1 MTLEYYDIGIAWTGM
16 PVPVGLFAFLPE
28 LRTAMRASRP
38 YAVVLAAALVA
49 FLAAPAALAQTG
61 QQLYNNY
68 CSSSC
73 HGNPAN
79 NKDGVL
85 AGKDWQEIRDAILER
100 EPMIAALGLLY
111 STGSIDNDDL
121 MLIAGYLQTFAGGPT
136 SLLSMPTA
144 HNFGTVNVGVGSAV
158 VTKTINS
165 IGNASVQLTSVTSS
179 NALEFA
185 IVGGTC
191 TAGAYVNPTQSCTV
205 QVQFTPAATGAR
217 NGQITIVSNGI
228 GSPQSFAVSG
238 TGQTGGAGTPALTM
252 PSATNFGTVS
262 VGASSSVVAKTI
274 SSTGTAAAQITTV
287 TSTNP
292 SEFAI
297 VSRTCTDGATVNAGS
312 SCTVSV
318 QFSPAASGARNGQ
331 ITVTSNGTGSPQSFA
346 VSGTGQTV
354 AGSPALSVPASANL
368 GSSAVGVQTAG
379 TQITI
384 NSTGTASA
392 TITSVLS
399 SSASE
404 FPIVGNTC
412 GVVVAGSNCKVTVA
426 FRPLAAGARSGSIT
440 VASNAPG
447 SPHTVS
453 LSGTGT
459 SVAPTANKVTVV
471 EYFNAGFGHYF
482 MTADTDEITGLD
494 GGAYNFAF
502 LRTQR
507 SFNAWDGPAAGT
519 VPVCRFF
526 TLTFAPKS
534 SHFYTGDPVECAG
547 VKLNPDWQ
555 YEKIAY
561 FLKPATGGTC
571 PFFTAPVFRMYNNGM
586 TGAPNHRFTTDESI
600 YVDFTT
606 NRGWAP
612 EGVRFCAPFII

>member
-1 MTLEYYDIGIAWTGM
+1 
-16 PVPVGLFAFLPE
+16 
-28 LRTAMRASRP
+28 MRASRP
-38 YAVVLAAALVA
+38 YAAVLAAALVA
-49 FLAAPAALAQTG
+49 FLAAPAVLAQTG
-61 QQLYNNY
+61 QVLYNNY

-100 EPMIAALGLLY
+100 EPMIAALGSLY
-111 STGSIDNDDL
+111 NTGTIDDGDL
-121 MLIAGYLQTFAGGPT
+121 MLIAGYLQTFAGGPEGR
-136 SLLSMPTA
+136 LGMPTA
-144 HNFGTVNVGVGSAV
+144 HNFGTVTVGVGSAIA
-158 VTKTINS
+158 TKTIS
-165 IGNASVQLTSVTSS
+165 HTGNASVQLTSVTSS

-217 NGQITIVSNGI
+217 SGQITIVSNGL

-412 GVVVAGSNCKVTVA
+412 GVVAAGSNCKVTVA

-502 LRTQR
+502 LRTNR
-507 SFNAWDGPAAGT
+507 AFNAWNGPTAGT

-526 TLTFAPKS
+526 TTPGTFGTKS
-534 SHFYTGDPVECAG
+534 SHFYTA
-547 VKLNPDWQ
+547 NPDECEVLKSNPNWQ
-555 YEKIAY
+555 YEKIAFY
-561 FLKPATGGTC
+561 IAVPTAGTC
-571 PFFTAPVFRMYNNGM
+571 PVGTTPVYRMYNNGQ
-586 TGAPNHRFTTDESI
+586 TNAPNHRFSTDFLT
-600 YVDFTT
+600 YQDFTT
-606 NRGWAP
+606 TKGWAV
-612 EGVRFCAPFII
+612 EGTGFCSPP

>member
-1 MTLEYYDIGIAWTGM
+1 MTLEYYDIGIAWAGM
-16 PVPVGLFAFLPE
+16 PVPVGLFAPLLEP
-28 LRTAMRASRP
+28 RTAMSPFRALV
-38 YAVVLAAALVA
+38 AVLLAALV
-49 FLAAPAALAQTG
+49 AAPAALAQTG
-61 QQLYNNY
+61 QVKYETW
-68 CSSSC
+68 CKIC
-73 HGNPAN
+73 HLSPASNVDHVLNGN
-79 NKDGVL
+79 
-85 AGKDWQEIRDAILER
+85 DWNVIKDAIIQKKE
-100 EPMIAALGLLY
+100 MKDALGNAY
-111 STGSIDNDDL
+111 NTGALTDNDL
-121 MLIAGYLQTFAGGPT
+121 MLIAGYLQTFVGGVT
-136 SLLSMPTA
+136 SQLSMPTA

-191 TAGAYVNPTQSCTV
+191 TAGAFVNPTQSCTV

-238 TGQTGGAGTPALTM
+238 TGQTAGAGTPALTM

-287 TSTNP
+287 TSSNP

-297 VSRTCTDGATVNAGS
+297 VSRTCTDGATVNPGS

-426 FRPLAAGARSGSIT
+426 FRPLAAGARNGSIT
-440 VASNAPG
+440 VTSNAPG

-459 SVAPTANKVTVV
+459 SVAPTANKVAVV
-471 EYFNAGFGHYF
+471 EYHNAGFGHYF
-482 MTADTDEITGLD
+482 MTADADEITGLD

-507 SFNAWDGPAAGT
+507 SFNAWNGPTTGT

-526 TLTFAPKS
+526 TTPGTFGTKS
-534 SHFYTGDPVECAG
+534 SHFYTADAVECDG
-547 VKLNPDWQ
+547 LKLNPAWV
-555 YEKIAY
+555 YEKIAFY
-561 FLKPATGGTC
+561 IAVPVAGVCPVGT
-571 PFFTAPVFRMYNNGM
+571 TPVYRMYNHGQTN
-586 TGAPNHRFTTDESI
+586 APNHRFTTDFLT
-600 YVDFTT
+600 YQDFTT
-606 NRGWAP
+606 TKGWDV
-612 EGVRFCAPFII
+612 EGIGFCSPP

>member
-1 MTLEYYDIGIAWTGM
+1 M
-16 PVPVGLFAFLPE
+16 PVPVGLFALSLEF
-28 LRTAMRASRP
+28 RTAMRASCP
-38 YAVVLAAALVA
+38 YATVLAAALAA

-100 EPMIAALGLLY
+100 AQMIEALGLLY
-111 STGSIDNDDL
+111 STGSIDNGDL

-136 SLLSMPTA
+136 SLLSMPAPT
-144 HNFGTVNVGVGSAV
+144 NFGTLNVGVASPV
-158 VTKTINS
+158 VARSVNS

-179 NALEFA
+179 NPLEFA

-191 TAGAYVNPTQSCTV
+191 TAGAFVNPLSSCTV
-205 QVQFTPAATGAR
+205 NVQFTPAATGAR
-217 NGQITIVSNGI
+217 SGTITVASNGI
-228 GSPQSFAVSG
+228 GSPQSFSVSG
-238 TGQTGGAGTPALTM
+238 TGQTAGAGTPALTM
-252 PSATNFGTVS
+252 PSATNFGTVN
-262 VGASSSVVAKTI
+262 VGASSSIVAKTI
-274 SSTGTAAAQITTV
+274 GSTGTAAAQITTV
-287 TSTNP
+287 TSSNP
-292 SEFAI
+292 SEFPI
-297 VSRTCTDGATVNAGS
+297 VSRTCTDGATVGAGS

-346 VSGTGQTV
+346 VSGTGQAV
-354 AGSPALSVPASANL
+354 AGTPTLSVPASAGL

-384 NSTGTASA
+384 TNSGAVSA

-404 FPIVGNTC
+404 FPIVANTC
-412 GVVVAGSNCKVTVA
+412 GIVAAGANCKVTVA
-426 FRPLAAGARSGSIT
+426 FKPLAAGARNGSLTIS
-440 VASNAPG
+440 SNATG
-447 SPHTVS
+447 SPHAVA
-453 LSGTGT
+453 LSGTGAGAT
-459 SVAPTANKVTVV
+459 PTASKVPVV
-471 EYFNAGFGHYF
+471 EYFNEGFGHYF

-507 SFNAWDGPAAGT
+507 SFSAWNGPTAGT

-526 TLTFAPKS
+526 TTPGTFGAKS
-534 SHFYTGDPVECAG
+534 SHFYTANPVECDG
-547 VKLNPDWQ
+547 LKLNPAWV
-555 YEKIAY
+555 YEKIAFY
-561 FLKPATGGTC
+561 IAVPTAGVCPVGTI
-571 PFFTAPVFRMYNNGM
+571 PVYRMYNHGQ
-586 TGAPNHRFTTDESI
+586 TGAPNHRFTTDFLV
-600 YVDFTT
+600 YQDFTT
-606 NRGWAP
+606 TKGWDV
-612 EGVRFCAPFII
+612 EGIGFCSPP

>member
-1 MTLEYYDIGIAWTGM
+1 M
-16 PVPVGLFAFLPE
+16 PVPVGLFALSLEF
-28 LRTAMRASRP
+28 RTAMRASCP
-38 YAVVLAAALVA
+38 YATVLAAALAA

-100 EPMIAALGLLY
+100 AQMIEALGLLY
-111 STGSIDNDDL
+111 STGSIDNGDL

-136 SLLSMPTA
+136 SLLSMPAPT
-144 HNFGTVNVGVGSAV
+144 NFGTLNVGVASPV
-158 VTKTINS
+158 VARSVNS

-179 NALEFA
+179 NPLEFA

-191 TAGAYVNPTQSCTV
+191 TAGAFVNPLSSCTV
-205 QVQFTPAATGAR
+205 NVQFTPAATGAR
-217 NGQITIVSNGI
+217 SGTITVASNGI
-228 GSPQSFAVSG
+228 GSPQSFSVSG
-238 TGQTGGAGTPALTM
+238 TGQTAGAGTPALTM
-252 PSATNFGTVS
+252 PSATNFGTVN

-274 SSTGTAAAQITTV
+274 TSSGTAAAQITTV
-287 TSTNP
+287 TSSNP
-292 SEFAI
+292 GEFPI
-297 VSRTCTDGATVNAGS
+297 VSRTCTDGATVGAGS

-346 VSGTGQTV
+346 VSGTGQAV
-354 AGSPALSVPASANL
+354 AGTPTLSVPASAGL

-384 NSTGTASA
+384 TNSGAVSA

-404 FPIVGNTC
+404 FPIVANTC
-412 GVVVAGSNCKVTVA
+412 GIVAGGANCKVTVA
-426 FRPLAAGARSGSIT
+426 FKPLAAGARNGSLTIS
-440 VASNAPG
+440 SNATG
-447 SPHTVS
+447 SPHAVA
-453 LSGTGT
+453 LSGTGAGAT
-459 SVAPTANKVTVV
+459 PTASKVPVV
-471 EYFNAGFGHYF
+471 EYFNEGFGHYF

-507 SFNAWDGPAAGT
+507 SFSAWNGPTAGT

-526 TLTFAPKS
+526 TTPGTFGAKS
-534 SHFYTGDPVECAG
+534 SHFYTANPVECDG
-547 VKLNPDWQ
+547 LKLNPAWV
-555 YEKIAY
+555 YEKIAFY
-561 FLKPATGGTC
+561 IAVPTAGVCPVGTI
-571 PFFTAPVFRMYNNGM
+571 PVYRMYNHGQ
-586 TGAPNHRFTTDESI
+586 TGAPNHRFTTDFLV
-600 YVDFTT
+600 YQDFTT
-606 NRGWAP
+606 TKGWDV
-612 EGVRFCAPFII
+612 EGIGFCSPP

>member
-1 MTLEYYDIGIAWTGM
+1 M
-16 PVPVGLFAFLPE
+16 PVPVGLFALSLEF
-28 LRTAMRASRP
+28 RTAMRASCP
-38 YAVVLAAALVA
+38 YATVLAAALAA

-100 EPMIAALGLLY
+100 AQMIEALGLLY
-111 STGSIDNDDL
+111 STGSIDNGDL

-136 SLLSMPTA
+136 SLLSMPAPT
-144 HNFGTVNVGVGSAV
+144 NFGTLNVGVASPV
-158 VTKTINS
+158 VARSVNS

-179 NALEFA
+179 NPLEFA

-191 TAGAYVNPTQSCTV
+191 TAGAFVNPLSSCTV
-205 QVQFTPAATGAR
+205 NVQFTPAATGAR
-217 NGQITIVSNGI
+217 SGTITVASNGI
-228 GSPQSFAVSG
+228 GSPQSFSVSG
-238 TGQTGGAGTPALTM
+238 TGQTAGAGTPALTM
-252 PSATNFGTVS
+252 PSATNFGTVN
-262 VGASSSVVAKTI
+262 VGASSSIVAKTI
-274 SSTGTAAAQITTV
+274 GSTGTAAAQITTV
-287 TSTNP
+287 TSSNP
-292 SEFAI
+292 SEFPI
-297 VSRTCTDGATVNAGS
+297 VSRTCTDGATVGAGS

-346 VSGTGQTV
+346 VSGTGQAV
-354 AGSPALSVPASANL
+354 AGTPTLSVPASAGL

-384 NSTGTASA
+384 TNAGAVSA

-404 FPIVGNTC
+404 FPIVANTC
-412 GVVVAGSNCKVTVA
+412 GIVAGGANCKVTVA
-426 FRPLAAGARSGSIT
+426 FKPLAAGARNGSLTIS
-440 VASNAPG
+440 SNATG
-447 SPHTVS
+447 SPHAVA
-453 LSGTGT
+453 LSGTGAGAT
-459 SVAPTANKVTVV
+459 PTASKVPVV
-471 EYFNAGFGHYF
+471 EYFNEGFGHYF

-507 SFNAWDGPAAGT
+507 SFSAWNGPTAGT

-526 TLTFAPKS
+526 TTPGTFGTKS
-534 SHFYTGDPVECAG
+534 SHFYTANPVECDG
-547 VKLNPDWQ
+547 LKLNPAWV
-555 YEKIAY
+555 YEKIAFY
-561 FLKPATGGTC
+561 IAVPTAGVCPVGTI
-571 PFFTAPVFRMYNNGM
+571 PVYRMYNHGQ
-586 TGAPNHRFTTDESI
+586 TGAPNHRFTTDFLV
-600 YVDFTT
+600 YQDFTT
-606 NRGWAP
+606 TKGWDV
-612 EGVRFCAPFII
+612 EGIGFCSPP

>member
-1 MTLEYYDIGIAWTGM
+1 M
-16 PVPVGLFAFLPE
+16 PVPVGLFALSLEF
-28 LRTAMRASRP
+28 RTAMRASCP
-38 YAVVLAAALVA
+38 YATVLAAALAA

-100 EPMIAALGLLY
+100 AQMIEALGLLY
-111 STGSIDNDDL
+111 STGSIDNGDL

-136 SLLSMPTA
+136 SLLSKPAPT
-144 HNFGTVNVGVGSAV
+144 NFGTLNVGVASPV
-158 VTKTINS
+158 VARSVNS

-179 NALEFA
+179 NPLEFA

-191 TAGAYVNPTQSCTV
+191 TAGAFVNPLSSCTV
-205 QVQFTPAATGAR
+205 NVQFTPAATGAR
-217 NGQITIVSNGI
+217 SGTITVASNGI
-228 GSPQSFAVSG
+228 GSPQSFSVSG
-238 TGQTGGAGTPALTM
+238 TGQTAGAGTPALTM
-252 PSATNFGTVS
+252 PSATNFGTVN
-262 VGASSSVVAKTI
+262 VGASSSIVAKTI
-274 SSTGTAAAQITTV
+274 GSTGTAAAQITTV
-287 TSTNP
+287 TSSNP
-292 SEFAI
+292 SEFPI
-297 VSRTCTDGATVNAGS
+297 VSRTCTDGATVGAGS

-346 VSGTGQTV
+346 VSGTGQAV
-354 AGSPALSVPASANL
+354 AGTPTLSVPASAGL

-384 NSTGTASA
+384 TNAGAVSA

-404 FPIVGNTC
+404 FPIVANTC
-412 GVVVAGSNCKVTVA
+412 GIVAGGANCKVTVA
-426 FRPLAAGARSGSIT
+426 FKPLAAGARNGSLTIS
-440 VASNAPG
+440 SNATG
-447 SPHTVS
+447 SPHAVA
-453 LSGTGT
+453 LSGTGAGAT
-459 SVAPTANKVTVV
+459 PTASKVPVV
-471 EYFNAGFGHYF
+471 EYFNEGFGHYF

-507 SFNAWDGPAAGT
+507 SFSAWNGPTAGT

-526 TLTFAPKS
+526 TTPGTFGAKS
-534 SHFYTGDPVECAG
+534 SHFYTANPVECDG
-547 VKLNPDWQ
+547 LKLNPAWV
-555 YEKIAY
+555 YEKIAFY
-561 FLKPATGGTC
+561 IAVPTAGVCPVGTI
-571 PFFTAPVFRMYNNGM
+571 PVYRMYNHGQ
-586 TGAPNHRFTTDESI
+586 TGAPNHRFTTDFLV
-600 YVDFTT
+600 YQDFTT
-606 NRGWAP
+606 TKGWDV
-612 EGVRFCAPFII
+612 EGIGFCSPP

>member
-1 MTLEYYDIGIAWTGM
+1 M
-16 PVPVGLFAFLPE
+16 PVPVGLFASLLEP
-28 LRTAMRASRP
+28 RTAMSPFRALV
-38 YAVVLAAALVA
+38 AVLLAALV
-49 FLAAPAALAQTG
+49 AAPAALAQTG
-61 QQLYNNY
+61 QQLYVSAQ
-68 CSSSC
+68 CQGC

-79 NKDGVL
+79 NTDNVL
-85 AGKDWQEIRDAILER
+85 GGKEWMVTKLAMDTKPEMTAVLRPLYNA
-100 EPMIAALGLLY
+100 GLL
-111 STGSIDNDDL
+111 TDNDF
-121 MLIAGYLQTFAGGPT
+121 MLIAGYLQTFVGGPEGR
-136 SLLSMPTA
+136 LGMPTA
-144 HNFGTVNVGVGSAV
+144 HNFGTVTVGVGSAIA
-158 VTKTINS
+158 TKTIS
-165 IGNASVQLTSVTSS
+165 HIGNASVQLTSVTSS
-179 NALEFA
+179 NPLEFV

-191 TAGAYVNPTQSCTV
+191 TAGLFVNPLSSCTV
-205 QVQFTPAATGAR
+205 QVQFTPATTGAR

-238 TGQTGGAGTPALTM
+238 TGGTGGAGTPALTM
-252 PSATNFGTVS
+252 PAATNFGTVN

-297 VSRTCTDGATVNAGS
+297 VSRTCTDGATVTAGS

-384 NSTGTASA
+384 NSTGTAST

-502 LRTQR
+502 LRTNR
-507 SFNAWDGPAAGT
+507 AFNAWNGPTAGT

-526 TLTFAPKS
+526 TTPGTFGTKS
-534 SHFYTGDPVECAG
+534 SHFYTA
-547 VKLNPDWQ
+547 NPDECEGLKSNPNWQ
-555 YEKIAY
+555 YEKIAFY
-561 FLKPATGGTC
+561 IAVPTAGTC
-571 PFFTAPVFRMYNNGM
+571 PVGTTPVYRMYNNGQ
-586 TGAPNHRFTTDESI
+586 TNAPNHRFSTDFLT
-600 YVDFTT
+600 YQDFTT
-606 NRGWAP
+606 TKGWAV
-612 EGVRFCAPFII
+612 EGTGFCSPP

>member
-1 MTLEYYDIGIAWTGM
+1 M
-16 PVPVGLFAFLPE
+16 PVPVGLFALLLEP
-28 LRTAMRASRP
+28 RTAMTPFRAIV
-38 YAVVLAAALVA
+38 AVLLAVLV
-49 FLAAPAALAQTG
+49 AAPAALAQTG
-61 QQLYNNY
+61 QVKYQTW
-68 CSSSC
+68 CQIC
-73 HGNPAN
+73 HLSPASNVDHVLNGN
-79 NKDGVL
+79 
-85 AGKDWQEIRDAILER
+85 DWTVIRDAILVQVKE
-100 EPMIAALGLLY
+100 MKDALGTAY
-111 STGSIDNDDL
+111 SAGQLTDSDL
-121 MLIAGYLQTFAGGPT
+121 MLIAEYLQTFVGGVT

-144 HNFGTVNVGVGSAV
+144 HNFGTLNVGVGSAI
-158 VTKTINS
+158 VTKTVS
-165 IGNASVQLTSVTSS
+165 SVGNAAVQLAAVSAVTSS
-179 NALEFA
+179 NPLEFA

-217 NGQITIVSNGI
+217 SGQITIVSNGL

-297 VSRTCTDGATVNAGS
+297 VSRTCTDGATVTAGS

-426 FRPLAAGARSGSIT
+426 FRPLAAGARNGSIT
-440 VASNAPG
+440 VTSNAPG

-459 SVAPTANKVTVV
+459 SVAPTANKVAVV
-471 EYFNAGFGHYF
+471 EYHNAGFGHYF
-482 MTADTDEITGLD
+482 MTADADEITGLD

-507 SFNAWDGPAAGT
+507 SFNAWNGPTTGT

-526 TLTFAPKS
+526 TTPGTFGTKS
-534 SHFYTGDPVECAG
+534 SHFYTADAVECDG
-547 VKLNPDWQ
+547 LKLNPAWV
-555 YEKIAY
+555 YEKIAFY
-561 FLKPATGGTC
+561 IAVPVAGVCPVGT
-571 PFFTAPVFRMYNNGM
+571 TPVYRMYNHGQTN
-586 TGAPNHRFTTDESI
+586 APNHRFTTDFLT
-600 YVDFTT
+600 YQDFTT
-606 NRGWAP
+606 TKGWDV
-612 EGVRFCAPFII
+612 EGIGFCSPP

>member
-1 MTLEYYDIGIAWTGM
+1 M
-16 PVPVGLFAFLPE
+16 PVPVGLFALSLEF
-28 LRTAMRASRP
+28 RTAMRASCP
-38 YAVVLAAALVA
+38 YATVLAAALAA

-100 EPMIAALGLLY
+100 AQMIEALGLLY
-111 STGSIDNDDL
+111 STGSIDNGDL

-136 SLLSMPTA
+136 SLLSMPAPT
-144 HNFGTVNVGVGSAV
+144 NFGTLNVGVASPV
-158 VTKTINS
+158 VARSVNS

-179 NALEFA
+179 NPLEFA

-191 TAGAYVNPTQSCTV
+191 TAGAFVNPLSSCTV
-205 QVQFTPAATGAR
+205 NVQFTPAATGAR
-217 NGQITIVSNGI
+217 SGTITVASNGI
-228 GSPQSFAVSG
+228 GSPQSFSVSG
-238 TGQTGGAGTPALTM
+238 TGQTAGAGTPALTM
-252 PSATNFGTVS
+252 PSATNFGTVN
-262 VGASSSVVAKTI
+262 VGASSSIVAKTI
-274 SSTGTAAAQITTV
+274 GSTGTAAAQITTV
-287 TSTNP
+287 TSSNP
-292 SEFAI
+292 SEFPI
-297 VSRTCTDGATVNAGS
+297 VSRTCTDGATVGAGS

-346 VSGTGQTV
+346 VSGTGQAV
-354 AGSPALSVPASANL
+354 AGTPTLSVPASAGL

-384 NSTGTASA
+384 TNAGAVSA

-404 FPIVGNTC
+404 FPIVANTC
-412 GVVVAGSNCKVTVA
+412 GIVAGGANCKVTVA
-426 FRPLAAGARSGSIT
+426 FKPLAAGARNGSLTIS
-440 VASNAPG
+440 SNATG
-447 SPHTVS
+447 SPHAVA
-453 LSGTGT
+453 LSGTGAGAT
-459 SVAPTANKVTVV
+459 PTASKVPVV
-471 EYFNAGFGHYF
+471 EYFNEGFGHYF

-507 SFNAWDGPAAGT
+507 SFSAWNGPTAGT

-526 TLTFAPKS
+526 TTPGTFGAKS
-534 SHFYTGDPVECAG
+534 SHFYTANPVECDG
-547 VKLNPDWQ
+547 LKLNPAWV
-555 YEKIAY
+555 YEKIAFY
-561 FLKPATGGTC
+561 IAVPTAGVCPVGTI
-571 PFFTAPVFRMYNNGM
+571 PVYRMYNHGQ
-586 TGAPNHRFTTDESI
+586 TGAPNHRFTTDFLV
-600 YVDFTT
+600 YQDFTT
-606 NRGWAP
+606 TKGWDV
-612 EGVRFCAPFII
+612 EGIGFCSPP

>member
-1 MTLEYYDIGIAWTGM
+1 M

-217 NGQITIVSNGI
+217 SGQITIVSNGL

-426 FRPLAAGARSGSIT
+426 FRPLAAGARNGSIT
-440 VASNAPG
+440 VTSNAPG

-459 SVAPTANKVTVV
+459 SVAPTANKVAVV
-471 EYFNAGFGHYF
+471 EYHNAGFGHYF
-482 MTADTDEITGLD
+482 MTADADEITGLD

-507 SFNAWDGPAAGT
+507 SFNAWNGPTTGT

-526 TLTFAPKS
+526 TTPGTFGTKS
-534 SHFYTGDPVECAG
+534 SHFYTADAVECDG
-547 VKLNPDWQ
+547 LKLNPAWV
-555 YEKIAY
+555 YEKIAFY
-561 FLKPATGGTC
+561 IAVPVAGVCPVGT
-571 PFFTAPVFRMYNNGM
+571 TPVYRMYNHGQTN
-586 TGAPNHRFTTDESI
+586 APNHRFTTDFLT
-600 YVDFTT
+600 YQDFTT
-606 NRGWAP
+606 TKGWDV
-612 EGVRFCAPFII
+612 EGIGFCSPP